1 MRILFSSWPGYG
13 HLFPMVPL
21 VRAAER
27 AGHEVL
33 VSSGSDLAAATERL
47 GVPFRSSGLTAAE
60 GYAGV
65 PDIGHSIDALPDEQ
79 KTAFAARH
87 LFGPGALARA
97 RDLGE
102 VLDEWRPDLVVHD
115 TFELGAPSAAGERGV
130 RHATHGYGPLLAEN
144 QAMVRAVA
152 EVVADAGREDPSGVL
167 DAPYL
172 DITPPGLR
180 RDEHVAWADPRPLRP
195 SAGEADPDPELEAA
209 LDALPC
215 ARTVYLTLGTVMNR
229 APHVFGAVLAASATL
244 GVNVVLTTGPDT
256 DPSSVAGDADWV
268 LARPYLPQ
276 AVVLPRCDAVIS
288 HAGAGTMLGALC
300 HGVPQL
306 CLPLGTD
313 QPLNAAAL
321 APTGAG
327 LVLVPEQISEAA
339 VADAVR
345 LLLEDPSYAASAH
358 RLRDEI
364 DAMPAAD
371 EVLAQLV

>member
-65 PDIGHSIDALPDEQ
+65 PDIGHSIDALPDEE

-152 EVVADAGREDPSGVL
+152 EIVADAGREDPSGVL

-288 HAGAGTMLGALC
+288 SSAVRVCVSTRRRAALLIAIGTRSSHGGPSIAMVRAHSRCC
-300 HGVPQL
+300 HG
-306 CLPLGTD
+306 
-313 QPLNAAAL
+313 AAA
-321 APTGAG
+321 GERNRRRRQG
-327 LVLVPEQISEAA
+327 VLF
-339 VADAVR
+339 VR
-345 LLLEDPSYAASAH
+345 LFIVPKRSPFDP
-358 RLRDEI
+358 
-364 DAMPAAD
+364 P
-371 EVLAQLV
+371 